1 MELNNPGKRD
11 PRTRR
16 LKKICIEIFW
26 ISQDE
31 IIDGKRDIAS
41 YYYPLIGPYATND
54 DRVLDYHFELMKLA
68 KVDGIILDWY
78 GEVGSNGDID
88 QAGFRVELISP
99 KIPIL
104 RILWLFEIPILRNS
118 I

>member
-1 MELNNPGKRD
+1 MGTSLDHGIEQSRKNQKLFFFSKRHYFS
-11 PRTRR
+11 
-16 LKKICIEIFW
+16 EIW
-26 ISQDE
+26 IFEFFQDK

-78 GEVGSNGDID
+78 GEVGSNGDVD
-88 QAGFRVELISP
+88 QAGCHE
-99 KIPIL
+99 
-104 RILWLFEIPILRNS
+104 
-118 I
+118 

>member
-1 MELNNPGKRD
+1 M
-11 PRTRR
+11 
-16 LKKICIEIFW
+16 
-26 ISQDE
+26 
-31 IIDGKRDIAS
+31 
-41 YYYPLIGPYATND
+41 IGPYATND

-88 QAGFRVELISP
+88 QAGFRVEFNSP

>member
-1 MELNNPGKRD
+1 MVNGDFIGPWNWTIQENKKKF
-11 PRTRR
+11 
-16 LKKICIEIFW
+16 KKIFFQWNLNFW

-41 YYYPLIGPYATND
+41 YYYPSIGPYATND

-88 QAGFRVELISP
+88 QGLVVTSSF
-99 KIPIL
+99 
-104 RILWLFEIPILRNS
+104 
-118 I
+118 

>member
-1 MELNNPGKRD
+1 M
-11 PRTRR
+11 
-16 LKKICIEIFW
+16 
-26 ISQDE
+26 
-31 IIDGKRDIAS
+31 
-41 YYYPLIGPYATND
+41 IGPYATND

-88 QAGFRVELISP
+88 QAGCQNHFVVEFKSP

-104 RILWLFEIPILRNS
+104 RKF
-118 I
+118 

>member
-88 QAGFRVELISP
+88 QAGFRVEFNIP

-104 RILWLFEIPILRNS
+104 RILWLFEIPILLNS